1 MRKAINWL
9 NSLALGTKY
18 EHCRWN
24 LTNSEVEVNAWFE
37 KDTNCVFMRAPTIL
51 EPYIFDADL
60 PKMWNLG
67 TYGTWLAH
75 ELGHAFGVKFGIYFD
90 EKGIFSHRHIS
101 KINKRQ
107 SSFVTTNT
115 LIIRYI

>member
-75 ELGHAFGVKFGIYFD
+75 ELGHAFGAKFGIYFD
-90 EKGIFSHRHIS
+90 EKGHFHRHIS